1 MDEIVARWEW
11 RTFGPSFGDADKHF
25 AGLQQEKV
33 EKSDEI
39 YLLSAFSDANVK
51 VRGALVDIKLLERVD
66 AHGLEQWRPLLKA
79 PFPLDA
85 AIVAKTSAALGLPDL
100 PASEGG
106 WSLEHLLDELRRFAG
121 LVRVV
126 NVQKTR
132 SRYLLDGCLAEAT
145 DVIAD
150 GKPVRTVAIEDA
162 TPERVAA
169 AVHTMGL
176 DVYRNINYPR
186 GLKQLIGFATGGKQP

>member
-1 MDEIVARWEW
+1 MDEVVARWEW
-11 RTFGPSFGDADKHF
+11 RTFGPSFGEADRKF
-25 AGLQQEKV
+25 AGLKPQKV
-33 EKSDEI
+33 QKSDET

-51 VRGALVDIKLLERVD
+51 VRDELMDIKLLERVD

-79 PFPLDA
+79 PFPLDGS
-85 AIVAKTSAALGLPDL
+85 IVAKISAALGLPDL
-100 PASEGG
+100 PASAGG
-106 WSLEHLLDELRRFAG
+106 WSLDRLVDELRPFAG

-132 SRYLLDGCLAEAT
+132 TRYLLDGCFAEAT

-162 TPERVAA
+162 TPERVIA
-169 AVHTMGL
+169 AVGTMAL
-176 DVYRNINYPR
+176 DGYPNINYPR
-186 GLKQLIGFATGGKQP
+186 GLKQLIGFATGGKHP